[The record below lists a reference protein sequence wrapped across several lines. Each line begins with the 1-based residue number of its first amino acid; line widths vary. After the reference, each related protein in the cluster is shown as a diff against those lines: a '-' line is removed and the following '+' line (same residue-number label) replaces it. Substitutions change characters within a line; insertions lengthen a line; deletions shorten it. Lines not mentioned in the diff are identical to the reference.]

1 MEWVETT
8 GRTVE
13 EATGSALEH
22 LGVGESDAEVE
33 VLAEPRAGLFGRLRG
48 EARVRV
54 RVRPSPVRPKVEVE
68 RRSSDRSRRQRRGQT
83 RIAKD
88 GLTSAGGVSEDRPT
102 EARSARLDRSR
113 PASVSV
119 AKRSDEAVSVD
130 MDDENGAEVEEPDDQ
145 ATLETLGAVGAAFVE
160 GLLDRFDLSGT
171 VRTEELDERTVQ
183 LSVDGEGLGVLIGRG
198 GATLV
203 ALQELTRTVVQRQ
216 TRVYYGRLLVDVG
229 GYRERRRHALE
240 DFVRTQVDQAKA
252 TGSERVLEPMT
263 SADRKVVHDLVNT
276 LEGVSTRSEGEEPRR
291 RVVIFPDQD
300 A

>member
-22 LGVGESDAEVE
+22 LGVGERDAEIE

-54 RVRPSPVRPKVEVE
+54 RVRPNPVRPKVEVE
-68 RRSSDRSRRQRRGQT
+68 RRSGDRSRRHRRGQT
-83 RIAKD
+83 RVGNED
-88 GLTSAGGVSEDRPT
+88 RTSASDGPADAPGG
-102 EARSARLDRSR
+102 ARSARSGRSR
-113 PASVSV
+113 SARASVT
-119 AKRSDEAVSVD
+119 REGNEAVSVD
-130 MDDENGAEVEEPDDQ
+130 IDDENGADVEDADEQ
-145 ATLETLGAVGAAFVE
+145 LTLETQGAIGAAFVE
-160 GLLDRFDLSGT
+160 GLLERLDLSGT
-171 VRTEELDERTVQ
+171 VRTQELDDRTLQ

-229 GYRERRRHALE
+229 GYRERRRRALE
-240 DFVRTQVDQAKA
+240 EFVRTQVDQAKA
-252 TGSERVLEPMT
+252 TGSERVLEPMN

-300 A
+300 T